1 MKTKEELNA
10 LKSEVEALNKKLAE
24 LTEEELAQV
33 VGGTENNSTIV
44 KNDDVVWL
52 YEKPFNA
59 QTEES
64 GAWYGISNS
73 ESKIKN

>member
-1 MKTKEELNA
+1 MKTKGELNA
-10 LKSEVEALNKKLAE
+10 LKKEVKTLNKKLAE

-44 KNDDVVWL
+44 KDDDVVWL
-52 YEKPFNA
+52 YEKSFDA
-59 QTEES
+59 QTKGS